1 MGKGSA
7 FLVGGA
13 LGAVA
18 ALLLTPTTGQQNRE
32 KLVHA
37 ADTLAGQGQDFVN
50 NAGDTFRNGADKV
63 SHRVQDIANNAGDN
77 FRNGVQSVADQA
89 APVADDI
96 RIKINEARDR
106 IAEQVAQRRQKAKTV
121 DSDVADV
128 AETTPSSSEAASSST
143 EPASNTAETTEK

>member
-1 MGKGSA
+1 MNERLTATTFKDVINMGKGSA

-13 LGAVA
+13 VGAIA
-18 ALLLTPTTGQQNRE
+18 ALLLSPTTGQQNRE
-32 KLVHA
+32 KLAKA
-37 ADTLAGQGQDFVN
+37 ADTLAGQGQDFMN
-50 NAGDTFRNGADKV
+50 NAGDTFRNGANKV
-63 SHRVQDIANNAGDN
+63 TSRVQDFANNAGDN
-77 FRNGVQSVADQA
+77 FRSGVQSVADQA

-128 AETTPSSSEAASSST
+128 TETADGKEAA
-143 EPASNTAETTEK
+143 N

>member
-1 MGKGSA
+1 MGKGSV
-7 FLVGGA
+7 FLIGGA
-13 LGAVA
+13 LGAAA
-18 ALLLTPTTGQQNRE
+18 ALLLAPTTGQQNRE

-63 SHRVQDIANNAGDN
+63 SHRVHDIANNAGDN
-77 FRNGVQSVADQA
+77 FRSGVQSVADQA
-89 APVADDI
+89 APVTDDI

-128 AETTPSSSEAASSST
+128 AESTPNST
-143 EPASNTAETTEK
+143 EPAFKSTGMPEEK